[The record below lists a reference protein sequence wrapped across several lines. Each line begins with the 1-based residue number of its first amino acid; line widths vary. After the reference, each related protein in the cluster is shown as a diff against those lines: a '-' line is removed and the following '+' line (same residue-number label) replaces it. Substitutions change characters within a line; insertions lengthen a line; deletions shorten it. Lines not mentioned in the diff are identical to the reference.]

1 MTDRIPQ
8 EIQELVQTALARHG
22 TAGSVR
28 VEGQLVSLV
37 GNGPL
42 VTEPIG
48 HLLGQWEKL
57 PYEERQRQCGNV
69 ARALSRQRFR
79 EAPPRARQASAP
91 IGVIV
96 ALALALG
103 AGAYY
108 LKMSRGGPAA
118 AEARATSAAAVSASS
133 DVDAER
139 SARADRVCNSTRTRL
154 ARGATVNPTDAEG
167 WVVELSMLRPA
178 DAGSWP
184 ALEPLVR
191 AASASDRA
199 QIVWEGLVPPKSG
212 DPTTRVVV
220 EDELLPERVPQYR
233 SRSFTL
239 FGQYVVP
246 YFRERERIKL
256 VRFAHALAEAQRA
269 ELGAL
274 YARCEEGTARHMG
287 SWFLGH
293 SPGAAAASLLYF
305 LGAYADPPQL
315 PSSILSSQA
324 AVHFEPL
331 FALSTLIDK
340 TRGLK
345 KQDVAGLIGAQDG
358 MVAGPTNFTTLSFP
372 FVESDRALRASLSMA
387 SRLAEPPFV
396 AAGRAVTQKLE
407 ASR

>member
-1 MTDRIPQ
+1 MTDRLAR
-8 EIQELVQTALARHG
+8 EVQELVQAALARHG

-28 VEGQLVSLV
+28 IEGQLASLV

-42 VTEPIG
+42 VTEPIE
-48 HLLGQWEKL
+48 HLLGQWENL
-57 PYEERQRQCGNV
+57 PFEERQRQSGNI
-69 ARALSRQRFR
+69 ARALARKRFR
-79 EAPPRARQASAP
+79 EPPPPTRQTSAP

-96 ALALALG
+96 ALALVLG

-108 LKMSRGGPAA
+108 LKASRGGPAP
-118 AEARATSAAAVSASS
+118 AEAQATAAAGALGAS
-133 DVDAER
+133 DAEAER
-139 SARADRVCNSTRTRL
+139 AERADRVCNSTRTRL
-154 ARGATVNPTDAEG
+154 ARGATVNPSDAEG
-167 WVVELSMLRPA
+167 WVVELSLVRSA

-191 AASASDRA
+191 AASASEPA
-199 QIVWEGLVPPKSG
+199 QIVWEGLIPATARDSV
-212 DPTTRVVV
+212 TRVVMV
-220 EDELLPERVPQYR
+220 DELLPEHVPQYR
-233 SRSFTL
+233 SRSLTL
-239 FGQYVVP
+239 FGQYVLP

-274 YARCEEGTARHMG
+274 YARCEASTARHMG

-305 LGAYADPPQL
+305 LGAHADPPQL
-315 PSSILSSQA
+315 PAGILSSQA
-324 AVHFEPL
+324 AVAFEPA
-331 FALSTLIDK
+331 FALSSLIDK

-358 MVAGPTNFTTLSFP
+358 MVAGPTNFTTLGFP

-387 SRLAEPPFV
+387 SRLDEPPF
-396 AAGRAVTQKLE
+396 AAKRRAAPPKLE
-407 ASR
+407 ARR